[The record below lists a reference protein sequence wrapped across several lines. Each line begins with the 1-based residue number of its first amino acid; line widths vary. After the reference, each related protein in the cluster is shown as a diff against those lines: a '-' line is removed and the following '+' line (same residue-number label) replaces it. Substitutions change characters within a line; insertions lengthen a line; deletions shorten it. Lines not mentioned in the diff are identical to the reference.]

1 MSGTVDFSEISG
13 DKKNDVNFCGAET
26 DVMSGS

>member
-1 MSGTVDFSEISG
+1 MPRTVDFSKISG
-13 DKKNDVNFCGAET
+13 DKKNDVNFCEAET